1 MRARLCGDALVGVEL
16 ADAVIQHAV
25 VLGLGVAFALLRDDV
40 QELRAFQLADIA
52 QGIDQHIQIVTVDG
66 TDVVEAKF
74 FEQRTGRPHAL
85 DMLLRALGEFQH
97 RRHPFQH
104 LFAAAP
110 HRRIETTRHQFRQII
125 IQRANRAR
133 DRHVVV
139 IENDQQI
146 RIHRTRIVQR
156 LERHATGHRA
166 IADDGDAAVVFSG
179 QLGCDRHAQRGGD
192 GSAGMTGSKSVIEA
206 FIAFGKA
213 GDAVRHAQPAH
224 RRAPAGQYLVRI
236 GLVTDIPHQLVFR
249 RVVDVMQRD
258 GQLHR
263 AEIGREMPAGLADRL
278 DQEGTQFVRQFRQLR
293 AFQFAQVVGT
303 VDGFEQGI
311 H

>member
-1 MRARLCGDALVGVEL
+1 MIGIEL
-16 ADAVIQHAV
+16 ADAVIQHTV
-25 VLGLGVAFALLRDDV
+25 VLGLRVAFALLRDDV

-52 QGIDQHIQIVTVDG
+52 QGIDQYIQIVTVDG
-66 TDVVEAKF
+66 ADVVEAKL
-74 FEQRTGRPHAL
+74 FEQRTGRNHTFN
-85 DMLLRALGEFQH
+85 MLFRALGEFQH

-125 IQRANRAR
+125 IQGANRTR

-146 RIHRTRIVQR
+146 RIHRTCIVQR
-156 LERHATGHRA
+156 LERHPPRHRA
-166 IADDGDAAVVFSG
+166 IADDRDAAVVFSG
-179 QLGCDRHAQRGGD
+179 QLGCNRHAQRGGD
-192 GSAGMTGSKSVIEA
+192 GRAGMAGSESVVVTFVPSGET
-206 FIAFGKA
+206 

-224 RRAPAGQYLVRI
+224 RRTPSGQYLVRI

-258 GQLHR
+258 GQFHR

-278 DQEGTQFVRQFRQLR
+278 DQKGTQFIRQLRQLR
-293 AFQFAQVVGT
+293 AFQFAQVVGAI
-303 VDGFEQGI
+303 DGFEQGI